1 MLQLIHH
8 PFCPHSRF
16 VRLILYE
23 YEIKVH
29 LIGERVRD
37 RRQEFL
43 ALNPAGTLPVLL
55 VEGQSPVPGAT
66 VIAEYLDETI
76 GASFGDRRLLPLEM
90 LTRIEVRQL
99 TYWFSN
105 KFFAEVSG
113 PLTEERYKQYMSL
126 EAGGGSP
133 NYALI
138 RDAREIAHDHIAYID
153 YLLVKRDWLGGP
165 RLSYADL
172 VAAAHLSIIDHLDDL
187 PWDQVKNAKNWFE
200 RMRSRPSF
208 ELMLAEG
215 WRGFIRI

>member
-23 YEIKVH
+23 YEIQVH
-29 LIGERVRD
+29 LIGERVWE

-55 VEGQSPVPGAT
+55 VEGQSPVPGAA
-66 VIAEYLDETI
+66 VIAVYLDETI
-76 GASFGDRRLLPLEM
+76 GANFGNRRLLPLEM
-90 LTRIEVRQL
+90 LTRIEVRRL

-113 PLTEERYKQYMSL
+113 LLTEERYKQYMSS

-138 RDAREIAHDHIAYID
+138 RDARENVHDHIAYID
-153 YLLVKRDWLGGP
+153 YLLLEQDWLGGP
-165 RLSYADL
+165 RLTYADL
-172 VAAAHLSIIDHLDDL
+172 AAAAHLSVIDHLDDL
-187 PWDQVKNAKNWFE
+187 PWAQAKNAKNWFE
-200 RMRSRPSF
+200 RMQSRPSF
-208 ELMLAEG
+208 GLMLAEG